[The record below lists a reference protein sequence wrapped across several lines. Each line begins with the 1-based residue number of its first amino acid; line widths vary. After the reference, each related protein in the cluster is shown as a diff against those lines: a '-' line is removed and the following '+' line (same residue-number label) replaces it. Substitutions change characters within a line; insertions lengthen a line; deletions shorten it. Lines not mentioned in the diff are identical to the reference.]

1 MFGERAGEGELV
13 VGLMLSFFD
22 FFFRDVL
29 LGEVSEG
36 GVRVGWRVLVF
47 PGLVALVVL
56 FAEYAAKL
64 VLAWMRVEVHW
75 ICEATLSR
83 RRVFAREL
91 CCSLGS
97 MEVIKIK

>member
-1 MFGERAGEGELV
+1 MLGFMLGFFGFFLGDV
-13 VGLMLSFFD
+13 V
-22 FFFRDVL
+22 

-36 GVRVGWRVLVF
+36 GVRVRRCVLVF

-56 FAEYAAKL
+56 LAENPAKL
-64 VLAWMRVEVHW
+64 VLAWVRVGVHW

-83 RRVFAREL
+83 RRVFAKEL

>member
-1 MFGERAGEGELV
+1 M
-13 VGLMLSFFD
+13 VGFVFCFFE
-22 FFFRDVL
+22 FFPRDVL

-36 GVRVGWRVLVF
+36 GVRVGRGELIF

-56 FAEYAAKL
+56 LAENTAEL
-64 VLAWMRVEVHW
+64 VLAWVRAGVHW
-75 ICEATLSR
+75 ICEARLSR